1 MGFQVDID
9 QVKEFLNDDEMITME
24 ISNLSGV
31 AYTTVRDLR
40 MNITE
45 IEKASFSTLF
55 KLNQAYLS
63 YEKLFETSRDVREK
77 KYKRIE
83 SALNML
89 KMDGIV
95 LNEED
100 LKPYYDYAE
109 EKITLAELDE
119 MERSKSILSQ

>member
-1 MGFQVDID
+1 MRLQVDIN
-9 QVKEFLNDDEMITME
+9 QVKEFLNDDMTTME

-40 MNITE
+40 MNLTQL
-45 IEKASFSTLF
+45 EKASFSTLF

-63 YEKLFETSRDVREK
+63 YEKLFDSSKDAREK

-89 KMDGIV
+89 RMDGIV

-109 EKITLAELDE
+109 GKISLAELDE
-119 MERSKSILSQ
+119 VAKQELISNNT